1 MKIGENVEKAE
12 ERNLLKGQ
20 AKFLVGQGQNLQER
34 TMSRNFEPA
43 FDRYA
48 FALNGVRQIFVL
60 IAKERSNFFGVLKQR
75 RTFLWRFAPMLNE
88 GSMRAMRFR
97 VFSHH
102 RFAKHVET
110 LFESVVL
117 KFEHQKLV
125 NRIFQMLAC
134 RLGNVQILLQKLQR
148 EDRL

>member
-34 TMSRNFEPA
+34 TMSRNFEPT

-60 IAKERSNFFGVLKQR
+60 VAKERSNFFGVLKQR
-75 RTFLWRFAPMLNE
+75 RIFLRRFAPMLNE
-88 GSMRAMRFR
+88 RAMGAMRFR

-148 EDRL
+148 DDRL